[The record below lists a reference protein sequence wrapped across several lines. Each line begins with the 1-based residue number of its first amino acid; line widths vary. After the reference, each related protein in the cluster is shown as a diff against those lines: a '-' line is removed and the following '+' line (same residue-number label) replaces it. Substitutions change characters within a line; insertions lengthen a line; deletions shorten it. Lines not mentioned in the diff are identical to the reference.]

1 MSDLRQT
8 NTRTEH
14 PRGGSV
20 DGETFDGEEV
30 HSGSNRAT
38 LEEHARED
46 TTQGPRT
53 RRRNAEIVR
62 GGLT

>member
-8 NTRTEH
+8 NTRTEF
-14 PRGGSV
+14 PRGGQV
-20 DGETFDGEEV
+20 DGETFDGDEV
-30 HSGSNRAT
+30 HSGSNRGA

-46 TTQGPRT
+46 TTQGPKT

-62 GGLT
+62 GDLT